1 VFGKHRV
8 NAVAGLSWQERTYNY
23 MSVSASGFSDN
34 FYGVVKSILPFGAF
48 VEILPGKD
56 GLLHIS
62 EISWD
67 RLESMETS
75 GIHEGDEVTVKLIEI
90 DKKTGKYRLSM
101 KALLPRPER
110 APRSDRHS
118 RNDNNQ

>member
-1 VFGKHRV
+1 
-8 NAVAGLSWQERTYNY
+8 
-23 MSVSASGFSDN
+23 
-34 FYGVVKSILPFGAF
+34 
-48 VEILPGKD
+48 
-56 GLLHIS
+56 
-62 EISWD
+62 
-67 RLESMETS
+67 METS

-110 APRSDRHS
+110 ARRSDRHS